1 MLVELESPD
10 EHGWDGDG
18 NVVSSDICYPEE
30 IDVLLAG
37 TKSENSSSYDDDYED
52 DLDVE
57 IEDTSE
63 F

>member
-1 MLVELESPD
+1 M
-10 EHGWDGDG
+10 
-18 NVVSSDICYPEE
+18 
-30 IDVLLAG
+30 LLAG
-37 TKSENSSSYDDDYED
+37 TESENCSSYDNDYED